1 MSSRPSSC
9 AVLGRGGFKPH
20 NNRTGD
26 DMATIPTDAEIH
38 AAAEQLGV
46 LDENGDVP
54 AHKRAQVAKALTLA
68 AKESRQQ
75 VSAATDCEAFA
86 QRIRQVQDALQHEGV
101 SGDSSARVLGA
112 IAAPLWREMKEK
124 TAHDRTRD

>member
-1 MSSRPSSC
+1 MSNG
-9 AVLGRGGFKPH
+9 L
-20 NNRTGD
+20 
-26 DMATIPTDAEIH
+26 PTDSEIH

-46 LDENGDVP
+46 LDENGEVP
-54 AHKRAQVAKALTLA
+54 VNKRAQVAKALTLA
-68 AKESRQQ
+68 AKETRQQ
-75 VSAATDCEAFA
+75 ASAATDSAAFA

-112 IAAPLWREMKEK
+112 IAAPLWREVKEK